1 MKYDT
6 NNIDEAA
13 YLALQGY
20 QFTVT
25 RTGPNSALFSFEKDE
40 HFNQIRARFWKGEV
54 SVQLHSWLATRTA
67 LKNECAGQALSL
79 KRISSPPLVPAE
91 CETVAAIRTGQAYW
105 YYDGDTIKSAMFGN
119 RSLHTSRLA
128 DGNFYLTR
136 EEAKLKRNA
145 VPVVGSS

>member
-79 KRISSPPLVPAE
+79 KRISSPPLIPAE

>member
-20 QFTVT
+20 HFTVK
-25 RTGPNSALFSFEKDE
+25 RTGPNSALFSFEKAENFDE
-40 HFNQIRARFWKGEV
+40 VRAKFWKGEV
-54 SVQLHSWLATRTA
+54 SVQLHGWLATRTA

-79 KRISSPPLVPAE
+79 KRVSSPPLVPAE
-91 CETVAAIRTGQAYW
+91 RETAAAVRTGEAYW
-105 YYDGDTIKSAMFGN
+105 YYDGNTIKSAMFGS
-119 RSLHTSRLA
+119 RSLHASRLA

-136 EEAKLKRNA
+136 EDAKLKRNA
-145 VPVVGSS
+145 VPAV

>member
-20 QFTVT
+20 NFTVT
-25 RTGPNSALFSFEKDE
+25 RTGSNSALFSFKTDE
-40 HFNQIRARFWKGEV
+40 NFDQVRARFWRGEA

-67 LKNECAGQALSL
+67 LKNECAGQALAL
-79 KRISSPPLVPAE
+79 KRVTSPPLVPAE
-91 CETVAAIRTGQAYW
+91 RETAAAVRTGEAYW

-136 EEAKLKRNA
+136 EDAKLKRNA
-145 VPVVGSS
+145 IPAV

>member
-20 QFTVT
+20 CFTVT

-40 HFNQIRARFWKGEV
+40 NFDKGRAKFWKGEV
-54 SVQLHSWLATRTA
+54 SVQLHGWLATRTA

-79 KRISSPPLVPAE
+79 KRVSSPPLVPAE
-91 CETVAAIRTGQAYW
+91 RDIAAAVRTGQAYW
-105 YYDGDTIKSAMFGN
+105 YYDGDTIKSEKFGN
-119 RSLHTSRLA
+119 RPLHASRLA

-136 EEAKLKRNA
+136 EDAKLKRAA
-145 VPVVGSS
+145 VPVA

>member
-13 YLALQGY
+13 CLALQGY
-20 QFTVT
+20 HFTVT
-25 RTGPNSALFSFEKDE
+25 RTGPNSALFSFQTDE
-40 HFNQIRARFWKGEV
+40 HFNEVRARFWKGEV
-54 SVQLHSWLATRTA
+54 TVQLHSWLATRTA

-91 CETVAAIRTGQAYW
+91 RETVAAIRTGQAYW
-105 YYDGDTIKSAMFGN
+105 YYDGDTIKSEMFGS

-136 EEAKLKRNA
+136 EDAKLKRNA
-145 VPVVGSS
+145 EPVV